1 MYMDNKL
8 IPLNKE
14 GKDKKNFIIYKEL
27 EESMKD
33 LKCDNPDEIKHIN
46 EYLSNLDKEHWKLL
60 ENVQDKTGKEKPH
73 ICSKIKLNCKSI
85 NKTVQ
90 STKKQLGWKAIILK
104 QFVTKE
110 LICSNLIPR
119 HFKLL
124 LTLKKNKDTLSK
136 DNFKLYQHILTN
148 FVDLLKKLGLIQYL
162 NHPRVQKIGPSEIFY
177 GGKKTKKQ
185 TPLQILKL
193 KHRNQLNNLKNKQK
207 NDVLKLK
214 SKHQKDLKKLC
225 T

>member
-1 MYMDNKL
+1 MD
-8 IPLNKE
+8 
-14 GKDKKNFIIYKEL
+14 
-27 EESMKD
+27 
-33 LKCDNPDEIKHIN
+33 
-46 EYLSNLDKEHWKLL
+46 
-60 ENVQDKTGKEKPH
+60 
-73 ICSKIKLNCKSI
+73 
-85 NKTVQ
+85 
-90 STKKQLGWKAIILK
+90 
-104 QFVTKE
+104 

-124 LTLKKNKDTLSK
+124 LTLKKNEVKLSEY
-136 DNFKLYQHILTN
+136 NNKLYRHILTN
-148 FVDLLKKLGLIQYL
+148 FVYLLLKLELIIYARCL
-162 NHPRVQKIGPSEIFY
+162 DPNHLSVQKKRPNEGLY

>member
-1 MYMDNKL
+1 MNNIKGLSKNSNEYKL
-8 IPLNKE
+8 
-14 GKDKKNFIIYKEL
+14 YKRL
-27 EESMKD
+27 EELMKD
-33 LKCDNPDEIKHIN
+33 IKCGN
-46 EYLSNLDKEHWKLL
+46 EQEKISFNDYLAQLTKDHWKLL
-60 ENVQDKTGKEKPH
+60 EDIQNKTGKKKDP
-73 ICSKIKLNCKSI
+73 ICSVQNCESI
-85 NKTVQ
+85 SQTVE
-90 STKKQLGWKAIILK
+90 STKKKVSFLKK
-104 QFVTKE
+104 QFVTMD

-124 LTLKKNKDTLSK
+124 LTLKKNKDKLN
-136 DNFKLYQHILTN
+136 DNNTVLYQHILTN
-148 FVDLLKKLGLIQYL
+148 FVDLLIKLGLIKYARWL
-162 NHPRVQKIGPSEIFY
+162 DPNHPNVLEIRPNEFFY

-214 SKHQKDLKKLC
+214 SKHQKNLKKLS